1 MQIQDIFHRYETD
14 LAMVE
19 KFIEKQHQSYVHL
32 IPEITGYLINSG
44 GKRLRPLLLMI
55 SSDLCGYRG
64 ERRYAMAAILE
75 FIHTASLLHDDVVD
89 HAIIRRGK
97 TSANTIWGNSATVLV
112 GDYLYSKAF
121 KVLADDE
128 DPAVQKLLA
137 TTTTT
142 MTEGEII
149 QLTRMGKINTSE
161 KEYLSVIEKKTAILI
176 SAACAVGAILAK
188 DSESRIEGLT
198 RFGMRL
204 GMAYQLTDDALD
216 YVAEEE
222 EFGKAIGM
230 DIKEGKTTL
239 PLIRTLKKC
248 STAERELI
256 EKALVREDDI
266 GEDEI
271 TEIVSLINRYR
282 GIEYAMEKARN
293 YIAEAKKFLD
303 PFEDAVPKKA
313 LLAISDYII
322 ERKL

>member
-1 MQIQDIFHRYETD
+1 MQIQDIFLRYEND

-19 KFIEKQHQSYVHL
+19 KFIEEQQQSYVHL
-32 IPEITGYLINSG
+32 IPEITGYIINSG

-55 SSDLCGYRG
+55 SSDLCGYEG
-64 ERRYAMAAILE
+64 DRRYSMAAIIE

-97 TSANTIWGNSATVLV
+97 PSANSVWGNSATVLV

-121 KVLADDE
+121 KVLAEDE
-128 DPAVQKLLA
+128 DPAVQKLLSI
-137 TTTTT
+137 TTTT
-142 MTEGEII
+142 MTEGELI
-149 QLTRMGKINTSE
+149 QLMKMGEINASE
-161 KEYLSVIEKKTAILI
+161 RDYLSVIEKKTAVLI

-188 DSESRIEGLT
+188 APESRIEALT

-230 DIKEGKTTL
+230 DLKEGKTTL

-248 STAERELI
+248 SSD
-256 EKALVREDDI
+256 EKALIKRALGSEDVKDS
-266 GEDEI
+266 EI
-271 TEIVSLINRYR
+271 KEIISLIDGYK
-282 GIEYAMEKARN
+282 GIEYAMEKAKE
-293 YIAEAKKFLD
+293 YILEAKKFLES
-303 PFEDAVPKKA
+303 FEDTIPREA
-313 LLAISDYII
+313 LLAISDYIV

>member
-1 MQIQDIFHRYETD
+1 MQIQDIFHRYKKD

-19 KFIEKQHQSYVHL
+19 KFIEEQHQSHVHL
-32 IPEITGYLINSG
+32 IPEITGYIINSG

-55 SSDLCGYRG
+55 SSDLCGYKG
-64 ERRYAMAAILE
+64 ERRFAMAAILE
-75 FIHTASLLHDDVVD
+75 FIHTASLLHDDIVD
-89 HAIIRRGK
+89 HATIRRGRP
-97 TSANTIWGNSATVLV
+97 SANNVWGNSATVLV
-112 GDYLYSKAF
+112 GDYLYSKSF
-121 KVLADDE
+121 KVLAEDE

-137 TTTTT
+137 ITTTT
-142 MTEGEII
+142 MAEGEII
-149 QLTRMGKINTSE
+149 QLVKMGEINTSE

-188 DSESRIEGLT
+188 KSEIKIEALT

-222 EFGKAIGM
+222 EFGKSIGM

-248 STAERELI
+248 STAEKELI
-256 EKALVREDDI
+256 KKAMGSEDI
-266 GEDEI
+266 REDEI
-271 TEIVSLINRYR
+271 TEIVSLINRYK
-282 GIEYAMEKARN
+282 GIEYAMEKARG
-293 YIAEAKKFLD
+293 YIEEAKKFLD
-303 PFEDAVPKKA
+303 PFEDTIPKKA